1 MITISKAGTATVMAD
16 THMLKLLSWLSPAF
30 PIGGFA
36 WSSGLETACK
46 SEAIFDAASLE
57 TWITTGLQ
65 HGFMRQD
72 VILLGVT
79 WDCAKESADGLAEV
93 NETALALAGSLERY
107 EETTSLGAAFAR
119 SAAPWRDNKTA
130 SLPDPLAYPVA
141 VGTIARENGIPK
153 DQAVT
158 AYLHAVVSAQIQAA
172 LRLFPLGQ
180 AKAMSLQ
187 KSLEGAIV
195 ATAAF
200 AEGATLDDLGSAAI
214 MMDIAGMKHETLQ
227 SRIFRS

>member
-1 MITISKAGTATVMAD
+1 MAD

-30 PIGGFA
+30 PVGGFA
-36 WSSGLETACK
+36 WSGGLEAACK
-46 SEAIFDAASLE
+46 LEAVLDQASLE
-57 TWITTGLQ
+57 TWIVTGLQ

-72 VILLGVT
+72 AILQGVA
-79 WDCAKESADGLAEV
+79 WDFATESADRLAEV
-93 NETALALAGSLERY
+93 NDTALALAGCLERY
-107 EETTSLGAAFAR
+107 EETASLGAAFAQ
-119 SAAPWRDNKTA
+119 SAAPWRNSNAA
-130 SLPDPLAYPVA
+130 SLPDPLAYPIA
-141 VGTIARENGIPK
+141 VGAIARENGIPK

-158 AYLHAVVSAQIQAA
+158 AYLHAAVSAQIQAA

-187 KSLEGAIV
+187 KRLEGAIL

-200 AEGATLDDLGSAAI
+200 AEGGTLDDLGSAAI
-214 MMDIAGMKHETLQ
+214 MMDIAAMKHETLQ